1 MNPIADVILILCAC
15 SLLTAFYILLQSFIK
30 SMINAIITQSV
41 LIGFIS
47 FALAY
52 YMKSVDFIF
61 LGVLVIVLRGYLV
74 SYLLKKQIPKRKD
87 IFKEHTNGTPST
99 LLTALMLSVAG
110 IFLLYFYVF
119 SNILVNVDFGN
130 SKIIVF
136 PFVLTFLGI
145 FQILARKN
153 TLAHIIGYVEQ
164 ENGMVLMSVFLI
176 PVPFIVELSVFL
188 DVIALVVIASIVA
201 KEAVEHKNFKELR
214 G

>member
-61 LGVLVIVLRGYLV
+61 LGILVIVLRGYLV

>member
-61 LGVLVIVLRGYLV
+61 LGILVIVLRGYLV

-119 SNILVNVDFGN
+119 SNIVVNVDFGN
-130 SKIIVF
+130 GKIIVF

-145 FQILARKN
+145 FQILARRN

-164 ENGMVLMSVFLI
+164 ENGMVLMSVFLM

-188 DVIALVVIASIVA
+188 DVIALVVIASIFA

>member
-1 MNPIADVILILCAC
+1 MNLIADVILILCAC

-47 FALAY
+47 FVLAY
-52 YMKSVDFIF
+52 YMKSIDFIF

-119 SNILVNVDFGN
+119 SNIVVNVDFGN